1 MERDVQETTAG
12 ALQLKMRRW
21 WLCRERERRGLNV
34 RTGFNG
40 EEKASVA
47 VQPKRN
53 RNGSMKKQN

>member
-1 MERDVQETTAG
+1 MERDVRETTAG

-21 WLCRERERRGLNV
+21 WLCRKREQRGLNV

-53 RNGSMKKQN
+53 RNRSMKKQD